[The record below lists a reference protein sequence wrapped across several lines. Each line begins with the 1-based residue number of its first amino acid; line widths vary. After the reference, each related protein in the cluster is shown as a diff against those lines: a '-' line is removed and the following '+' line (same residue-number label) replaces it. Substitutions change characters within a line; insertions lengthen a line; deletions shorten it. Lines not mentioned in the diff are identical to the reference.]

1 MSTTKLN
8 TIPEILEDIRA
19 GRMVVMMD
27 DEERENEGDLVM
39 AASKV
44 RPEDINFMARF
55 GRGLICLPLTRERC
69 RQLQLPLMVNE
80 NQSRFATNFTVSIE
94 AVEGITTGISAY
106 DRAHTIRTAVKPD
119 ANFQDLSQP
128 GHVFPLMAQPGGVL
142 TRSGHTEA
150 SVDLAMLAGLEPA
163 AVLVEI
169 LNEDGSMARR
179 PELEDFAREHGLK
192 IGTIADLIHYR
203 METEKSVEHVST
215 HDVVTDFGPFTLHTY
230 RDLIEDRLHLALMR
244 GVVSPEESFLVR
256 VHVQNPL
263 SDVLSIQRDDFGM
276 PLRTALAQVDAAN
289 GGLVLVLGGYKEDD
303 EILRQIQQKPEP
315 AMKSNGDN
323 QHSRELRTY
332 GIGAQIIADLG
343 IRKMRVLS
351 APWKLTGLAGFG
363 LEVEEYID
371 TLGEKTEWI
380 MKEISA
386 PELGRDM
393 SIAVVAARFNRFIVD
408 QLVAGVQD
416 ALDRQG
422 IEESRQALV
431 WVPGAFELP
440 LMADQL
446 ASSGKYD
453 AVIAL
458 GAVVRGGTPHF
469 DFVAGECAS
478 GLSEVSLDHGIPVTF
493 GVLTTDTVE
502 QALERAGTDEGN
514 KGFDV
519 AMTAI
524 EMVETMRA
532 VKTHL
537 AGLSG

>member
-1 MSTTKLN
+1 MSTETKLN

-27 DEERENEGDLVM
+27 DQERENEGDLVM

-119 ANFQDLSQP
+119 ANFADLSQP

-179 PELEDFAREHGLK
+179 PELEEFAREHGLK

-203 METEKSVEHVST
+203 METEKSVVHVST

-230 RDLIEDRLHLALMR
+230 RDLIADRLHLALMR
-244 GVVSPEESFLVR
+244 GVASPEDPFLVR

-263 SDVLSIQRDDFGM
+263 SDVLSIQRVDFGM
-276 PLRTALAQVDAAN
+276 PLRTALAQIDAADS
-289 GGLVLVLGGYKEDD
+289 GLVLVLGGDKDDD
-303 EILRQIQQKPEP
+303 EILRQIQEKPEP

-323 QHSRELRTY
+323 MRSRELRTY

-371 TLGEKTEWI
+371 TQGEKTEW
-380 MKEISA
+380 
-386 PELGRDM
+386 L
-393 SIAVVAARFNRFIVD
+393 
-408 QLVAGVQD
+408 
-416 ALDRQG
+416 
-422 IEESRQALV
+422 
-431 WVPGAFELP
+431 
-440 LMADQL
+440 
-446 ASSGKYD
+446 
-453 AVIAL
+453 
-458 GAVVRGGTPHF
+458 
-469 DFVAGECAS
+469 
-478 GLSEVSLDHGIPVTF
+478 
-493 GVLTTDTVE
+493 
-502 QALERAGTDEGN
+502 
-514 KGFDV
+514 
-519 AMTAI
+519 
-524 EMVETMRA
+524 
-532 VKTHL
+532 
-537 AGLSG
+537 

>member
-1 MSTTKLN
+1 MSTKTKLN

-39 AASKV
+39 AATKV

-69 RQLQLPLMVNE
+69 RQLKLPLMVNE

-106 DRAHTIRTAVKPD
+106 DRAHTVRTAVKPD
-119 ANFQDLSQP
+119 ANFEDLSQP
-128 GHVFPLMAQPGGVL
+128 GHVFPLMSQPGGVL

-179 PELEDFAREHGLK
+179 PELEEFAREHGLK

-203 METEKSVEHVST
+203 METEKSVKHVST
-215 HDVVTDFGPFTLHTY
+215 HDVITDFGPFTLHTY
-230 RDLIEDRLHLALMR
+230 RDLIEVRLHLALIR
-244 GVVSPEESFLVR
+244 GVASPDDPFLVR

-263 SDVLSIQRDDFGM
+263 SDVLSIQRADFGM
-276 PLRTALAQVDAAN
+276 PLRTALAQIDAADS
-289 GGLVLVLGGYKEDD
+289 GLVLVLGGDRDDD
-303 EILRQIQQKPEP
+303 EILRQIQEKPEP

-323 QHSRELRTY
+323 RRSRELRTY

-371 TLGEKTEWI
+371 TTGEKTEW
-380 MKEISA
+380 
-386 PELGRDM
+386 L
-393 SIAVVAARFNRFIVD
+393 
-408 QLVAGVQD
+408 
-416 ALDRQG
+416 
-422 IEESRQALV
+422 
-431 WVPGAFELP
+431 
-440 LMADQL
+440 
-446 ASSGKYD
+446 
-453 AVIAL
+453 
-458 GAVVRGGTPHF
+458 
-469 DFVAGECAS
+469 
-478 GLSEVSLDHGIPVTF
+478 
-493 GVLTTDTVE
+493 
-502 QALERAGTDEGN
+502 
-514 KGFDV
+514 
-519 AMTAI
+519 
-524 EMVETMRA
+524 
-532 VKTHL
+532 
-537 AGLSG
+537 